1 MKFLMNLI
9 KIYCPNVQQQSFL
22 HVCIGTYY
30 TILHIILM
38 ALFGIVVLFSNNL
51 LYLFIVFI
59 IMFLDVLANIGCH
72 DCLLTMTETKYLET
86 SCKHERASKCLDA
99 GIVYKC
105 RHYYENQLDVISNA
119 SALAGIKIC
128 FILLFTWCN
137 LLHKADH
144 AVV

>member
-1 MKFLMNLI
+1 
-9 KIYCPNVQQQSFL
+9 
-22 HVCIGTYY
+22 
-30 TILHIILM
+30 M

-51 LYLFIVFI
+51 LYLCIVFI

-72 DCLLTMTETKYLET
+72 DCLLTMTETKYLKT
-86 SCKHERASKCLDA
+86 SCKHEQASKCLDA

-128 FILLFTWCN
+128 CILLFTWCN
-137 LLHKADH
+137 LLHKVDYG
-144 AVV
+144 VV